1 VRACK
6 RRRPRPRLRWI
17 RVPWRIWCV
26 RACRPSP
33 ETSALPAGSL
43 SRRRSGCAAGVS
55 AAGRRPGQGARATAR
70 RDRPRPPPPRAQA
83 PYGPALAASA
93 GTARPRRHARHSGTA
108 SPHGRQHIRPAPVS
122 GSHVPAGAHEAEEPH
137 PARAAPDRAG
147 PYGRSGAASPRQP
160 PIHPGGN
167 YTSPQCHRANVR
179 YLKIIPP
186 GDTTAAYAGSIDE
199 QVWAEMTLPTMA
211 ITTVVPDP

>member
-1 VRACK
+1 V
-6 RRRPRPRLRWI
+6 RWI

-26 RACRPSP
+26 PGLQAESGNIRFA
-33 ETSALPAGSL
+33 
-43 SRRRSGCAAGVS
+43 RRLAIEAAVRLCGRGVS
-55 AAGRRPGQGARATAR
+55 CWPASGTGRTCHRTPGPPA
-70 RDRPRPPPPRAQA
+70 RPRPPPPRAQA

-108 SPHGRQHIRPAPVS
+108 SPHGRQHIRPALVS